1 MAQTRQAPPVVN
13 VESETA
19 RKKQL
24 LKQPRNQFFL
34 ALKTEEKDTENEY
47 QTTKIILRFDLD
59 PLETS
64 PPLSRFV
71 RVDTRNSNGG
81 YISESFQIVF
91 DNEQQIV
98 DIKGDLHRH
107 NIYSTVLLLEKVN
120 PENNFSIK
128 KIIDHL
134 LTFWN
139 EQISSSP
146 YLFIHEVNCLAD
158 NITCFK
164 YEEMWTLSGPHG
176 SPELLMNDNFS
187 YEGIQQAIQA
197 KHERQIFEKGCE
209 EGRRSALKDFNLFPI
224 RRVDKH
230 ERSKSEER
238 SCSSVKRQHL

>member
-1 MAQTRQAPPVVN
+1 MAQTRQAPPVVS
-13 VESETA
+13 VKSETA

-34 ALKTEEKDTENEY
+34 ASKTEEKDAEGEY

-64 PPLSRFV
+64 SPLSRLV
-71 RVDTRNSNGG
+71 RVDTRKPNGG
-81 YISESFQIVF
+81 YISESFKIVF
-91 DNEQQIV
+91 DNEQQII
-98 DIKGDLHRH
+98 DIKDDLHRH
-107 NIYSTVLLLEKVN
+107 SIYSAVSLLEKLN
-120 PENNFSIK
+120 PANNLSIQ
-128 KIIDHL
+128 KIIEHL
-134 LTFWN
+134 LTFWQ
-139 EQISSSP
+139 EQITSSP
-146 YLFIHEVNCLAD
+146 YLFIHEVKCLAD

-164 YEEMWTLSGPHG
+164 YEEMWTLSGLHG
-176 SPELLMNDNFS
+176 SPELLMSDNFS

-224 RRVDKH
+224 KRVDKH

-238 SCSSVKRQHL
+238 SCSSAKRRHF